1 MQSISSTTTKLF
13 VILLIIL
20 GLLNFIQAFAT
31 GLLFDEAYYWYY
43 AQQLEWGYFDHPP
56 MVAWIIASSNFIQG
70 ELGVRLLFIGLHLGS
85 IALLYD
91 TLQSDTRIKPLYFLG
106 LLLCFPLFQ
115 YYGFLALPDSPFLF
129 FTALFFWAY
138 RRFLSQEDYI
148 MPFVLGISMAG
159 MMYSKYYGFLL
170 IFGVLFSNLNL
181 LKNRRAWLAL
191 IFSVLLYTP
200 HLMWQ
205 IETNFESLLFHLNE
219 RPNHAYNFSEFTLGY
234 FLNVLTVFGLMGI
247 LIFPLSLKEPKTDL
261 FKKAAWYA
269 ALFVIC
275 FFFLSSF
282 SKKTQ
287 AQWFLPIVIP
297 LFLLTYQSTEHKLE
311 QKKYLRI
318 LLLSNLIILCVGRLF
333 LAFENLS
340 PISLETHG
348 HSKWVNAL
356 AQKAGDKPVL
366 FKNSYQR
373 ASIYQFYSGHKA
385 SSLNEIRYRNNQ
397 YGLRGYREFREA
409 KEVVLIEKTSA
420 NAFDSTAY
428 KDNSLFYLKYLKQ
441 PRIYGK
447 LEWKY
452 ENGSLS
458 LHNEH
463 PFAIALEDFELNLA
477 RLNTNKEFLG
487 AETFSNFQFEQGL
500 IEPGQTLEVNSAFL
514 RNIKHSPFFKLSL
527 TFDGL
532 PTNIQGLSL
541 KNQ

>member
-1 MQSISSTTTKLF
+1 MQSTSSTTTKLF

-56 MVAWIIASSNFIQG
+56 MVAWIIASSSFIQG

-138 RRFLSQEDYI
+138 RRFLSQEDFI

-297 LFLLTYQSTEHKLE
+297 FFLLTYQSSEHKLE

-318 LLLSNLIILCVGRLF
+318 LLLSNLIILCIGRLF
-333 LAFENLS
+333 LAFEKLS

-348 HSKWVNAL
+348 HAKWVNAL
-356 AQKAGDKPVL
+356 VQKAGDRPVL

-373 ASIYQFYSGHKA
+373 ASVYQFYSGQKA

-397 YGLRGYREFREA
+397 YGLRGYEEFREA
-409 KEVVLIEKTSA
+409 KEVVLVKKTSV
-420 NAFDSTAY
+420 NAFDSIAY
-428 KDNSLFYLKYLKQ
+428 KDNSLFYLKYLQQ
-441 PRIYGK
+441 PRIYEK
-447 LEWKY
+447 LEWNF
-452 ENGSLS
+452 ENSVLTLQNKHTFS
-458 LHNEH
+458 IPLQNCE
-463 PFAIALEDFELNLA
+463 IKLA
-477 RLNTNKEFLG
+477 RLNSYKEFLG
-487 AETFSNFQFEQGL
+487 AKTVSGFYFEKAI
-500 IEPGQTLEVNSAFL
+500 IEPGQTLEVDTGFL
-514 RNIKHSPFFKLSL
+514 QNIEPSPFFKLSL

-532 PTNIQGLSL
+532 PSNVQGLSL

>member
-1 MQSISSTTTKLF
+1 MQSTLSSTTKLF

-20 GLLNFIQAFAT
+20 GLLNFIQAYAT

-56 MVAWIIASSNFIQG
+56 MVAWIIASSSYIQG

-91 TLQSDTRIKPLYFLG
+91 TLQSQTRIKPLYFLG

-138 RRFLSQEDYI
+138 RRFLSKEDYI
-148 MPFVLGISMAG
+148 IPFVLGISMAG

-181 LKNRRAWLAL
+181 LKNKRAWLAL
-191 IFSVLLYTP
+191 IFSILLYFP

-247 LIFPLSLKEPKTDL
+247 LIFPLSIKESKTDL
-261 FKKAAWYA
+261 FKKANWYA
-269 ALFVIC
+269 ALVVIG
-275 FFFLSSF
+275 FFFISSF

-287 AQWFLPIVIP
+287 AQWFLPMVIP
-297 LFLLTYQSTEHKLE
+297 LFLLTFHTAAKKLE
-311 QKKYLRI
+311 QQNYLRI
-318 LLLSNLIILCVGRLF
+318 LLLSNLIILGAGRLF
-333 LAFENLS
+333 LAFEHIS
-340 PISLETHG
+340 PIGLETHG
-348 HSKWVNAL
+348 HSKWVKAL
-356 AQKAGDKPVL
+356 AQKAGERPVL

-373 ASIYQFYSGHKA
+373 ASIYQFYSGQKA

-397 YGLRGYREFREA
+397 YGLRGYEEIRAA
-409 KEVVLIEKTSA
+409 KEIVLLEKTREK
-420 NAFDSTAY
+420 AFDSIAY
-428 KDNSLFYLKYLKQ
+428 KDNSLFYLKSLEA
-441 PRIYGK
+441 PRIYEK
-447 LEWKY
+447 LIWKY
-452 ENGSLS
+452 EDGALS
-458 LHNEH
+458 LHNGH
-463 PFAIALEDFELNLA
+463 PFTIALKDFELSLA
-477 RLNTNKEFLG
+477 RLNTYKEFLG
-487 AETFSNFQFEQGL
+487 AETISDFQFEQDQIG
-500 IEPGQTLEVNSAFL
+500 PGQTLEVNSAFL
-514 RNIKHSPFFKLSL
+514 RNVKHSPFFKLSL

-532 PTNIQGLSL
+532 PPNIQGLSL

>member
-1 MQSISSTTTKLF
+1 MQFTFSTSTKLF
-13 VILLIIL
+13 VFLLIIL
-20 GLLNFIQAFAT
+20 GLLNFVQAYTT

-56 MVAWIIASSNFIQG
+56 MVAWLIACSSFIQG
-70 ELGVRLLFIGLHLGS
+70 ELGVRLVFIGLYLGS
-85 IALLYD
+85 IGLLYH
-91 TLQSDTRIKPLYFLG
+91 TLQIDTRIKPLYFLG

-138 RRFLSQEDYI
+138 RRFLIQEDYI
-148 MPFVLGISMAG
+148 ITFVLGLSMAG

-170 IFGVLFSNLNL
+170 ILGVLFSNLSL
-181 LKNRRAWLAL
+181 LKNKKAWLAL
-191 IFSVLLYTP
+191 ISSFLIYVP

-205 IETNFESLLFHLNE
+205 IQTDFESLLFHLNE

-234 FLNVLTVFGLMGI
+234 FLNMLTVFGLMGV
-247 LIFPLSLKEPKTDL
+247 LIFPLSIKEPKTDL
-261 FKKAAWYA
+261 FKKATSYA
-269 ALFVIC
+269 ALLVVC

-297 LFLLTYQSTEHKLE
+297 IFLLTYQSAEHKLK

-318 LLLSNLIILCVGRLF
+318 LLLSNIIILGVGRMF

-340 PISLETHG
+340 PVPLEMHG

-356 AQKAGDKPVL
+356 AQKADNKPVL

-373 ASIYQFYSGHKA
+373 ASIYQFYSGQKA

-397 YGLRGYREFREA
+397 YGLRGYAEFRSA
-409 KEVVLIEKTSA
+409 KDVILVEKT
-420 NAFDSTAY
+420 NEKAFDSIAY
-428 KDNSLFYLKYLKQ
+428 KDNSLFYLKHLQQ

-447 LEWKY
+447 LEWNF
-452 ENGSLS
+452 ENSILT
-458 LHNEH
+458 LQNKH
-463 PFAIALEDFELNLA
+463 PFSIPLQNFEIKLA
-477 RLNTNKEFLG
+477 RLNAYKEFLG
-487 AETFSNFQFEQGL
+487 VKTVSGFYLQEAI
-500 IEPGQTLEVNSAFL
+500 IEPGQTLEVNTRFL
-514 RNIKHSPFFKLSL
+514 QNIEPSPFFKLSL

>member
-1 MQSISSTTTKLF
+1 MQSTLSSTTKLF

-20 GLLNFIQAFAT
+20 GLLNFVQAYAT

-56 MVAWIIASSNFIQG
+56 LVAWIIASSSFVQG

-138 RRFLSQEDYI
+138 RRFLSKEDYLI
-148 MPFVLGISMAG
+148 AFVLGISMAG

-181 LKNRRAWLAL
+181 LKNKKAWLAL

-200 HLMWQ
+200 HLIWQ
-205 IETNFESLLFHLNE
+205 IKTNFESLLFHLNE

-234 FLNVLTVFGLMGI
+234 FLNMLTVFGLMGI
-247 LIFPLSLKEPKTDL
+247 LIFPLSLKESKTDL
-261 FKKAAWYA
+261 FKKANWYA
-269 ALFVIC
+269 ALVVIG
-275 FFFLSSF
+275 FFFISSF

-287 AQWFLPIVIP
+287 AQWFLPMVIP
-297 LFLLTYQSTEHKLE
+297 LFLLTFHAAAKKLE
-311 QKKYLRI
+311 QQNYLRI
-318 LLLSNLIILCVGRLF
+318 LLLSNLIILGVGRLF
-333 LAFENLS
+333 LAFEYIS
-340 PISLETHG
+340 PIALETHG
-348 HSKWVNAL
+348 HSKWVKAL
-356 AQKAGDKPVL
+356 AQKAGDRPVL

-373 ASIYQFYSGHKA
+373 ASIYQFYSGQKA

-397 YGLRGYREFREA
+397 YGLRGYEEIRAA
-409 KEVVLIEKTSA
+409 KEVVLLEKTREK
-420 NAFDSTAY
+420 AFDSVAY
-428 KDNSLFYLKYLKQ
+428 KDNSLFFLKSLET
-441 PRIYGK
+441 PRIYEK
-447 LEWKY
+447 LIWRY
-452 ENGSLS
+452 EDGILS
-458 LHNEH
+458 LHNGH
-463 PFAIALEDFELNLA
+463 PFPIELEGFELSLA
-477 RLNTNKEFLG
+477 RLNSYKEFLG
-487 AETFSNFQFEQGL
+487 AESVSDFQFEQEL

-514 RNIKHSPFFKLSL
+514 RNVKHSPFFKLSL

-532 PTNIQGLSL
+532 PPNIQGLSL
-541 KNQ
+541 KSQ

>member
-1 MQSISSTTTKLF
+1 MQSTLSSTTKLF

-20 GLLNFIQAFAT
+20 GLLNFIQAYAT

-56 MVAWIIASSNFIQG
+56 MVAWIIASSSYIQG

-91 TLQSDTRIKPLYFLG
+91 TLKSDTRVKPLYFLG

-138 RRFLSQEDYI
+138 RRFLSKEDYLI
-148 MPFVLGISMAG
+148 AFVLGISIAG

-181 LKNRRAWLAL
+181 LKNKKAWLAL

-205 IETNFESLLFHLNE
+205 IETNFESVLFHLNE

-247 LIFPLSLKEPKTDL
+247 LIFPLSLKESKTDL
-261 FKKAAWYA
+261 FKKANWYA
-269 ALFVIC
+269 ALVVIG
-275 FFFLSSF
+275 FFFISSF

-287 AQWFLPIVIP
+287 AQWFLPMVIP
-297 LFLLTYQSTEHKLE
+297 LFLLTFHTAAKKLE
-311 QKKYLRI
+311 QQNYLRI
-318 LLLSNLIILCVGRLF
+318 LLLSNLIILGVGRLF
-333 LAFENLS
+333 LAFEHIS
-340 PISLETHG
+340 PIGLETHG
-348 HSKWVNAL
+348 HSKWVKAL
-356 AQKAGDKPVL
+356 AQKAGDRPVL

-373 ASIYQFYSGHKA
+373 ASIYQFYSGQKA

-397 YGLRGYREFREA
+397 YGLRGYEEIRAA
-409 KEVVLIEKTSA
+409 KEVVLLEKTREK
-420 NAFDSTAY
+420 AFDSIAY
-428 KDNSLFYLKYLKQ
+428 KDNSLFYLKPFET
-441 PRIYGK
+441 PRIYEK
-447 LEWKY
+447 LIWKY
-452 ENGSLS
+452 EDGALS
-458 LHNEH
+458 LHNGH
-463 PFAIALEDFELNLA
+463 SFAIALEGFELNFA
-477 RLNTNKEFLG
+477 RLNTYKEFLG
-487 AETFSNFQFEQGL
+487 AETISDFQFEGGQIG
-500 IEPGQTLEVNSAFL
+500 PGQTLEVNSAFL
-514 RNIKHSPFFKLSL
+514 RNVKHSPFFKLSL

-532 PTNIQGLSL
+532 PPNIQGLSL